1 MYTTCGIYNQVQCKQ
16 YNKYINFLK
25 YKSGVVYIIIIY
37 TYSSLKR
44 IPSFPYHFILTP
56 KQEINLS
63 ATVVYNIN
71 VH

>member
-44 IPSFPYHFILTP
+44 IPSFPYHSHSKTGNKFISDSGL
-56 KQEINLS
+56 
-63 ATVVYNIN
+63 
-71 VH
+71 